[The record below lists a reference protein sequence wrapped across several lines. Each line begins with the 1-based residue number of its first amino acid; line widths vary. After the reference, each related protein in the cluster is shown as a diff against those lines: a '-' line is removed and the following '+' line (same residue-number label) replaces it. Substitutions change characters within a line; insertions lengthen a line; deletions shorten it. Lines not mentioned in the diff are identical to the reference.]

1 MRCARPCRMAL
12 PLLVWLAFTNSLFAQ
27 EKLSLSEEQMKEF
40 LLKAQVTSE
49 RTTPKGITAPIRLTL
64 TDGKIT
70 HDAVFQRVDEYK
82 AMMEFANGTREPNF
96 KDSYKFNLAAYELA
110 KMLGLGDMMP
120 VTVERKIKGQT
131 GALSW
136 YLPSK
141 MDEATRLAKK
151 ISPPDVAAWNRQMYK
166 KRIFAELVYD
176 TDPNLTNVLISEDWR
191 LWMIDFTRAFRNYKE
206 VRLPKNILESKCERK
221 LLGRLRAL
229 DRNELKQRAGAYLND
244 NEITGVMGRR
254 DKIVKMY
261 EDLVAKKGEKEVLYD
276 DPEIR

>member
-12 PLLVWLAFTNSLFAQ
+12 PLLVWLAFTTSLFAQ

>member
-12 PLLVWLAFTNSLFAQ
+12 PLLVWLAFTTSLFAQ

-221 LLGRLRAL
+221 LLERLRAL